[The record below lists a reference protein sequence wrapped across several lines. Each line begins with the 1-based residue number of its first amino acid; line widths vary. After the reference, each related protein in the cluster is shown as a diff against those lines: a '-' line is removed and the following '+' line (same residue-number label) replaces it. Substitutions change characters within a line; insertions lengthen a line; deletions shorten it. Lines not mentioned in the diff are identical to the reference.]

1 MVDTILYLWQ
11 LLILKKLGSEEN
23 EKCEKIGNV
32 ELGRCFCFVLCL
44 LNLKM
49 GETLA
54 CSNNNRKEPMERESL
69 KDRRERGNV
78 VDRLSLLKRCDW
90 MEFREHV
97 RRRKTRFSYVI
108 DK

>member
-1 MVDTILYLWQ
+1 M
-11 LLILKKLGSEEN
+11 
-23 EKCEKIGNV
+23 
-32 ELGRCFCFVLCL
+32 GRYFCFVLCL

-54 CSNNNRKEPMERESL
+54 YSNNNRKEPMERESL

-78 VDRLSLLKRCDW
+78 VDGLSLLKRCGC

-108 DK
+108 VT

>member
-1 MVDTILYLWQ
+1 
-11 LLILKKLGSEEN
+11 
-23 EKCEKIGNV
+23 
-32 ELGRCFCFVLCL
+32 
-44 LNLKM
+44 
-49 GETLA
+49 
-54 CSNNNRKEPMERESL
+54 MERESL

-78 VDRLSLLKRCDW
+78 VDGLSLLKRCGW